1 MRRKLLQ
8 RQGAELRRR
17 APLNGFLLSHSLYAD
32 SLKASSVFL
41 NEFQADLEVRER
53 KCGPEEAVGRGDGD
67 RAGGSSY
74 ILVFVNQV

>member
-8 RQGAELRRR
+8 RQGAELGRR

-41 NEFQADLEVRER
+41 NEFQADLEARER
-53 KCGPEEAVGRGDGD
+53 KCGPEEAVGREGMETGQ
-67 RAGGSSY
+67 AGLPISWS
-74 ILVFVNQV
+74 L